1 MEGSEETDEEND
13 EELSTVNT
21 ESEHED
27 IQLRVNENALENDN
41 DFEESEPV
49 LRRSKRNVRPPVR
62 MDLWNKF
69 GNKDR
74 SHTGCNYV
82 CMHSVIHKYM
92 HSVIQVTT
100 HSLIHA
106 LSQLFFIHLQL

>member
-41 DFEESEPV
+41 DYEESESV
-49 LRRSKRNVRPPVR
+49 VRRSKRNVRTPVR
-62 MDLWNKF
+62 MDL
-69 GNKDR
+69 
-74 SHTGCNYV
+74 
-82 CMHSVIHKYM
+82 
-92 HSVIQVTT
+92 
-100 HSLIHA
+100 
-106 LSQLFFIHLQL
+106 